1 MNGGKVV
8 LESGI
13 TLSDEKDKVVI
24 EISGDAFKNLRE
36 ITDFY
41 NKGESEED
49 CLSPAEIV
57 HTYMLATDDWYNL
70 HQKQPDEGSIN
81 NLCGNII
88 EGVKSEYAAS
98 LERDFNLAG
107 FSVIH

>member
-36 ITDFY
+36 ITDIY
-41 NKGESEED
+41 NKGESEE
-49 CLSPAEIV
+49 EIRQPISD
-57 HTYMLATDDWYNL
+57 TKEC
-70 HQKQPDEGSIN
+70 QKEH
-81 NLCGNII
+81 
-88 EGVKSEYAAS
+88 K
-98 LERDFNLAG
+98 
-107 FSVIH
+107 

>member
-36 ITDFY
+36 ITDIY
-41 NKGESEED
+41 NKGESEE
-49 CLSPAEIV
+49 EIR
-57 HTYMLATDDWYNL
+57 
-70 HQKQPDEGSIN
+70 QPISGILQGQSREQGAAGEG
-81 NLCGNII
+81 
-88 EGVKSEYAAS
+88 KKRKA
-98 LERDFNLAG
+98 F
-107 FSVIH
+107 